1 MKVAYN
7 VSVSYER
14 DFVMVHRFFLQS
26 ISRSVGR
33 GITRP
38 HRNALIFV
46 LILLCFTYVP
56 IIAQDATQAAPVL
69 TVDLTAP
76 THAISPYIY
85 GFNFANEAFAEEVGL
100 PVNRW
105 GGNATTRYNYQNDI
119 SNRASDW
126 YFENIPGNGVNLPD
140 DSDSNQFI
148 EQNIRTGTA
157 TLLTIPMIG
166 WTPKNVAYACGFA
179 VSEYGA
185 QQSVDPWQPDCGNG
199 IRNNGTKITGNDPT
213 DTSIAI
219 DPTFVQGW
227 MGHLMGKY
235 GGANSGGVRF
245 YNLDNEPSLWN
256 ETHRDVF
263 PLGLS
268 YDQSRD
274 LTYAYGAAIK
284 ATDPNAQTLGP
295 VEYGWTAYF
304 YSAKDWEAGGNWW
317 DNPIDRNAHGGTPFV
332 EWYLQQMEDYEQQNG
347 VRILDYLDL
356 HYYPAAPGVTLSPVG
371 DEATQA
377 RRLRST
383 KSLWDPSYTD
393 ESWIGTDVGEA
404 VYLIPR
410 MQAWVD
416 DNYPGT
422 KLAITEYNWGGLEH
436 INGALAQADVLGIFG
451 REGLDLATLWDG
463 PGKNQPGAYAFRMY
477 LNYDGV
483 GGTFGDVSVQAASD
497 KQGQLSI
504 YAANRSSDGALTL
517 MVINKTGSGLTST
530 TTITGT
536 APGAIGQ
543 VYRYSTA
550 NLSSI
555 VQNAD
560 VTLEGNSFT
569 ATYPANSITL
579 IAFESDTTAS
589 QLLNNPGF
597 EAAGANSKRP
607 AGWNAVGLND
617 TDRRLCSNNV
627 FTANT
632 GKCTFRFVG
641 AANVLNRITQVINGT
656 GEIDDTLTLS
666 AFVSGK
672 ALTGTGRMILK
683 VQYADNSSAPQQK
696 VVFQKGTY
704 AYQQFASTPLI
715 FAKAVSKITVMIE
728 IKGGGKYT
736 VDDVALVLTP
746 ASALIRLPSTP
757 KSADTLRNH

>member
-1 MKVAYN
+1 M
-7 VSVSYER
+7 
-14 DFVMVHRFFLQS
+14 FHRS
-26 ISRSVGR
+26 ISRSV
-33 GITRP
+33 
-38 HRNALIFV
+38 LIFA

-56 IIAQDATQAAPVL
+56 IIAQDAVEAAPVL

-85 GFNFANEAFAEEVGL
+85 GINFASEAFAEEVGL

-105 GGNATTRYNYQNDI
+105 GGNATTRYNYQNDM

-126 YFENIPGNGVNLPD
+126 FFENIPGNGNDLPN

-166 WTPKNVAYACGFA
+166 WTPKNVGYACGFSVA
-179 VSEYGA
+179 KYGA

-199 IRNNGTKITGNDPT
+199 IRNNGNKITGNDPL

-227 MGHLMGKY
+227 MGHLMGRY
-235 GGANSGGVRF
+235 GGAISGGVRF

-263 PLGLS
+263 PNGLS
-268 YDQSRD
+268 YDESRD
-274 LTYAYGAAIK
+274 RTYAYAAAIK

-304 YSAKDWEAGGNWW
+304 YSAKDWEVGGSWW
-317 DNPIDRNAHGGTPFV
+317 DNPIDRNAHGGVPFV

-371 DEATQA
+371 DADTQA

-383 KSLWDPSYTD
+383 KSLWDESYID

-463 PGKNQPGAYAFRMY
+463 PGINQPGAYAFRMY
-477 LNYDGV
+477 LNYDGA
-483 GGTFGDVSVQAASD
+483 GSTFGDVSVQAASD

-517 MVINKTGSGLTST
+517 MVINKTGGELTST

-536 APGAIGQ
+536 APGSIGH
-543 VYRYSTA
+543 VYRYSSA

-560 VTLEGNSFT
+560 VSLEGNNFT

-579 IAFESDTTAS
+579 IAFEADTTAS
-589 QLLNNPGF
+589 QILNNPGF
-597 EAAGANSKRP
+597 EGAGVSNKRP
-607 AGWNAVGLND
+607 AGWNAVGLNTND
-617 TDRRLCSNNV
+617 SRLCSNKV
-627 FTANT
+627 FVAHT

-641 AANVLNRITQVINGT
+641 AANVLNRITQAINGT
-656 GEIDDTLTLS
+656 GEIGDTLTLS
-666 AFVSGK
+666 AFVSGS
-672 ALTGTGRMILK
+672 ALTGNGRMILK
-683 VQYADNSSAPQQK
+683 VKYADNTSAPQQK

-704 AYQQFASTPLI
+704 AYQQFTSTSVI
-715 FAKAVSKITVMIE
+715 FEKAVSKITVMIE

-746 ASALIRLPSTP
+746 SSPLIGLPSE
-757 KSADTLRNH
+757 SADALRNH

>member
-1 MKVAYN
+1 MFQ
-7 VSVSYER
+7 R
-14 DFVMVHRFFLQS
+14 WLPQFDGRFMS
-26 ISRSVGR
+26 
-33 GITRP
+33 RP
-38 HRNALIFV
+38 HQNALMFV
-46 LILLCFTYVP
+46 IILLCFTYVP
-56 IIAQDATQAAPVL
+56 IIAQDTVEAAPVL

-76 THAISPYIY
+76 TQPISPYIY
-85 GFNFANEAFAEEVGL
+85 GINFASETFAEEVGL

-126 YFENIPGNGVNLPD
+126 FFENIPGDGENLPD

-166 WTPKNVAYACGFA
+166 WTPNDTPYACGFA
-179 VSEYGA
+179 VSKYGA
-185 QQSVDPWQPDCGNG
+185 QQSTDFWQPDCGNG
-199 IRNNGTKITGNDPT
+199 IRNNGTKITGNDPL

-219 DPTFVQGW
+219 NPTFVQGW
-227 MGHLMGKY
+227 MTHMMGRY

-263 PLGLS
+263 PHGLS
-268 YDQSRD
+268 YDESRD
-274 LTYAYGAAIK
+274 RTYAYAAAIK

-304 YSAKDWEAGGNWW
+304 YSAKDWEPGGNWW
-317 DNPIDRNAHGGTPFV
+317 LNPTDRLAHGDTPFV
-332 EWYLQQMEDYEQQNG
+332 EWYLQQMADYEQDNG

-356 HYYPAAPGVTLSPVG
+356 HYYPAAPGVTLNTVG
-371 DEATQA
+371 DAETQA
-377 RRLRST
+377 LRLRST
-383 KSLWDPSYTD
+383 KSLWDETYID

-410 MQAWVD
+410 MQEWVD

-451 REGLDLATLWDG
+451 REGLDLATLWAG
-463 PGKNQPGAYAFRMY
+463 PADDDPGAYAFRMY
-477 LNYDGV
+477 LNYDGA
-483 GGTFGDVSVQAASD
+483 GGKFGDVSAKATSD
-497 KQGQLSI
+497 KQGQLAI

-517 MVINKTGSGLTST
+517 MVINKTDGGLTST

-536 APGAIGQ
+536 VPGTIGH
-543 VYRYSTA
+543 VYRYSAA
-550 NLSSI
+550 NLNSI

-560 VTLEGNSFT
+560 VMLDANSFT
-569 ATYPANSITL
+569 LTYPANSITL
-579 IAFESDTTAS
+579 IAFEPDTTAS

-597 EAAGANSKRP
+597 EAAGANNKL
-607 AGWNAVGLND
+607 AAAWKAVGLND
-617 TDRRLCSNNV
+617 NDRRLCFNKV
-627 FTANT
+627 FVPRTEN
-632 GKCTFRFVG
+632 CTFRFVG
-641 AANVLNRITQVINGT
+641 AANVLNRITQVVSNK
-656 GEIDDTLTLS
+656 GETDDSLVLS

-672 ALTGTGRMILK
+672 ALTGVGRMILK
-683 VQYADNSSAPQQK
+683 VKYADNSDAPQQK
-696 VVFQKGTY
+696 VAFQKGTY
-704 AYQQFASTPLI
+704 AYQQFASNPLTLD
-715 FAKAVSKITVMIE
+715 KAVSKITVMIE

-736 VDDVALVLTP
+736 VDDMALTLTP
-746 ASALIRLPSTP
+746 ASSLIRLPSVP
-757 KSADTLRNH
+757 ESADTLRNH